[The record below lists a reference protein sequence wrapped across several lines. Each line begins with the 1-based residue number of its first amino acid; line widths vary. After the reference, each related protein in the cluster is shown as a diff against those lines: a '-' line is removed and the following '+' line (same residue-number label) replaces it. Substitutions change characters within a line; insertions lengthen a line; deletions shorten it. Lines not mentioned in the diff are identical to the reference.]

1 MFAHKKIVSIDLV
14 LMSTAATPTATA
26 TASADTK
33 GTAKPTKPRAPKA
46 KKTNKT
52 VDPKVIC
59 EQFAQQ
65 VMDRYQLEN
74 DVMSSMSEVVL
85 AVLNNYH
92 IYNDQQT
99 VTVGSA
105 ADPAG
110 SAGTAGGKG
119 KKGKVAEASDKPKKP
134 RKSSAYNVY
143 VKEMMQD
150 PKVKTVPQKEKMTI
164 IGNMWKALPE
174 ADRAQY
180 QTKATELNATL
191 GDDAE
196 TATQVTTN

>member
-1 MFAHKKIVSIDLV
+1 
-14 LMSTAATPTATA
+14 MSTAATPAATATA
-26 TASADTK
+26 TATSAAADKK
-33 GTAKPTKPRAPKA
+33 GTAKPTKPRQPRAP
-46 KKTNKT
+46 KKTNKA

-74 DVMSSMSEVVL
+74 DVMASMSEVVL

-92 IYNDQQT
+92 IYNEQQT
-99 VTVGSA
+99 VTVATADASTGA
-105 ADPAG
+105 AA
-110 SAGTAGGKG
+110 ATGKG

-134 RKSSAYNVY
+134 RKSSAYNIY

-174 ADRAQY
+174 AGRAPY